1 MPRHSS
7 QAATPYVPLVS
18 VIVPAR
24 NEEASLERC
33 LTSIVEQ
40 AGTPF
45 ELIVVDDASTDR
57 TPQIADAFANIRD
70 CPVIVQN
77 PSLVRVLAVSART
90 PLPENWTGKVNALWT
105 GLQHATGSWILFTD
119 ADTVHKP
126 GSLARA
132 IAEAEQHHASLLSY
146 SPQQEVHSFAERA
159 LMPVVFSE
167 LARTFRPREV
177 CNPESPLAAA
187 NGQYLLITREALEA
201 IGGLDRIAHSLLED
215 VALAKAVKSSGRR
228 LRFRLASDAVS
239 TRMYR
244 TWEALREGWTK
255 NLVLL
260 FPDARRLAIRRTLE
274 FAVMSLAPMTA
285 VVAWFLGAH
294 ITATLAAAIA
304 IPT

>member
-7 QAATPYVPLVS
+7 QSATPNVPSVS

-33 LTSIVEQ
+33 LNSIVDQ
-40 AGTPF
+40 QGVPF

-57 TPQIADAFANIRD
+57 TPEIAEAFARIKD
-70 CPVIVQN
+70 CRVIVQN
-77 PSLVRVLAVSART
+77 PSLLRVLTISART
-90 PLPENWTGKVNALWT
+90 PLPAGWSGKVNALWS
-105 GLQHATGSWILFTD
+105 GLQHATGNWILFTD

-126 GSLARA
+126 GSLNRA
-132 IAEAEQHHASLLSY
+132 IAEAEQHFASLLSY

-167 LARTFRPREV
+167 LATTFRPREV
-177 CNPESPLAAA
+177 SDPASPIAAA
-187 NGQYLLITREALEA
+187 NGQYLLIAREALTA
-201 IGGLDRIAHSLLED
+201 VGGLDRVAQSLLED
-215 VALAKAVKSSGRR
+215 VVLAMAVKASGLR
-228 LRFRLASDAVS
+228 LRFRFAADAVS

-244 TWEALREGWTK
+244 TWDSLREGWTK

-260 FPDARRLAIRRTLE
+260 FPDARALAAKRALE
-274 FAVMSLAPMTA
+274 FAVMALSPIIA
-285 VVAWFLGAH
+285 VIAWFLGAH
-294 ITATLAAAIA
+294 IVAAVAAAIA